1 MTERIQDICSCCIFV
16 LHRGIKLHFFLYNAT
31 QMNIIVYSEN
41 NVFTGNL
48 DLQGFPHDM
57 YNGFESR
64 LALFCF
70 IGWALIHQG
79 FPAFLYM
86 ICHGRGSR

>member
-48 DLQGFPHDM
+48 VNQGFPHDM

-64 LALFCF
+64 LALFT
-70 IGWALIHQG
+70 WAEISLIYKG
-79 FPAFLYM
+79 FQPFVFSKML
-86 ICHGRGSR
+86 

>member
-1 MTERIQDICSCCIFV
+1 MNWRKFSLGLRMKIGRPCCIFV

-48 DLQGFPHDM
+48 VNQGFPHDM

-64 LALFCF
+64 LALFCCLT
-70 IGWALIHQG
+70 GAL
-79 FPAFLYM
+79 
-86 ICHGRGSR
+86 

>member
-31 QMNIIVYSEN
+31 QMNIIVYPEN

-48 DLQGFPHDM
+48 VNQGFPHDM

-64 LALFCF
+64 LALLLCPVVTGLFSCRVVNHV
-70 IGWALIHQG
+70 A
-79 FPAFLYM
+79 
-86 ICHGRGSR
+86 